1 MNEAFPL
8 PQAPVSHN
16 QIGQRLGRKGQ
27 ETRER
32 ILTAMLALVAD
43 PDGPPVTLTGV
54 ARVAKVRLT
63 NLYLYFPDLGELALA
78 ALERVMESAEEAFV
92 AKLRRRWE
100 DDELHDACLDFL
112 EAHYAFWKRNARLLH
127 LRNAL
132 ADASDMRVLYYRNA
146 VTRPLIDLLI
156 AQMAEGAADC
166 TDVATVLMTALE
178 RVATVVTN
186 QHFHALMAPAD
197 KADRDLRVSRL
208 LAAEAGIITLVIRHQ
223 RALGRAGPT

>member
-1 MNEAFPL
+1 MNEAFPF

-43 PDGPPVTLTGV
+43 PDGPPVTLTSV

-78 ALERVMESAEEAFV
+78 ALDRVMESAEEAFV
-92 AKLRRRWE
+92 GKLRRRWG
-100 DDELHDACLDFL
+100 DDELREACLDFL
-112 EAHYAFWKRNARLLH
+112 EAHHAFWRRHARLLH

-132 ADASDMRVLYYRNA
+132 ADASDMRVLHYRHA

-156 AQMAEGAADC
+156 AQMVEGATDC

-186 QHFHALMAPAD
+186 QHFHTVMAPAD

-208 LAAEAGIITLVIRHQ
+208 LAAEAGIIALVIGQQ
-223 RALGRAGPT
+223 RAIGRACPA